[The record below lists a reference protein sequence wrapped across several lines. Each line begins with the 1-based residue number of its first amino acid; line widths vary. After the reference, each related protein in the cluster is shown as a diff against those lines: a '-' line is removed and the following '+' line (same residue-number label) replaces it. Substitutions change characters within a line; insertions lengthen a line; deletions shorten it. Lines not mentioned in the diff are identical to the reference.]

1 VKPRADAEVAVVGAG
16 VMGLATAW
24 ALARAGRSV
33 VVCEQFDVGHVNG
46 SSHGGSR
53 IVRLSYPEE
62 RWVRLAQEAY
72 PVWQELEAGW
82 GRALLDQP
90 GTIDLGD
97 WRAHRDALAACG
109 APFEVLDRDETGRR
123 FPIRLEPGETGLFQ
137 PDGGIVYADLALQ
150 ALLGA
155 ATAAGADL
163 RERTPVESI
172 EDEGETVSLDGLR
185 AKVVVVTAGAW
196 APGLVG
202 VDATPTRETASYFAF
217 DEPVPSLLDK
227 SLGDTHH
234 YALTAPGIGLKAGVH
249 RSGPVADPDEPGEPD
264 AAIGERAAVWVER
277 RFRGAGSLQRME
289 TCLYTNRLEDE
300 FLLER
305 TGRIVIGSPC
315 SGHGFKFAP
324 VIGKRLAA
332 LALEVL

>member
-1 VKPRADAEVAVVGAG
+1 VKPRPDVEFAVVGAG
-16 VMGLATAW
+16 VMGLAAAW

-33 VVCEQFDVGHVNG
+33 VVCEQFEVGHARG
-46 SSHGGSR
+46 SSHGASR

-72 PVWQELEAGW
+72 PLWRRLEAGW

-109 APFEVLDRDETGRR
+109 VPFEVLDAAETGRR
-123 FPIRLEPGETGLFQ
+123 FPIRLESGETGLFQ

-163 RERTPVESI
+163 REQTRIESI
-172 EDEGETVSLDGLR
+172 EDVGETVSLDGLH
-185 AKVVVVTAGAW
+185 AKAVVVTAGAW

-227 SLGDTHH
+227 SIGDTHH
-234 YALTAPGIGLKAGVH
+234 YALAAPGVGLKAGVH
-249 RSGPVADPDEPGEPD
+249 RSGPVTDPDEPGEPD
-264 AAIGERAAVWVER
+264 AAIGDDAAAWVER

-289 TCLYTNRLEDE
+289 TCLYTNRLDDE

-305 TGRIVIGSPC
+305 RGRVVVGSPC
-315 SGHGFKFAP
+315 SGHGFKFGP
-324 VIGKRLAA
+324 VIGERLAA
-332 LALEVL
+332 LALEVG